1 MSPTVSSTPFPK
13 KTVTF
18 ADPPMVEYDPPVE
31 YVEVPPTGLD
41 KLLVTAAIIVPL
53 AVWIW
58 GIHKFHQ
65 CGSGWVVAALKQLGV
80 HLGVLIGYGA
90 IVAAIVGLLK
100 LWTDERAS
108 DRAGEFLKPW
118 GPKGVIIMHAVVAAA
133 TFIIFKD
140 GCKY

>member
-1 MSPTVSSTPFPK
+1 MKPASITRDDRK
-13 KTVTF
+13 L
-18 ADPPMVEYDPPVE
+18 A
-31 YVEVPPTGLD
+31 VPPSGID
-41 KLLVTAAIIVPL
+41 KLILTAAIIVPL

-58 GIHKFHQ
+58 GIVKFHQ

-80 HLGVLIGYGA
+80 HLGVGIGYTA

-100 LWTDERAS
+100 LWTDARTAARTNE
-108 DRAGEFLKPW
+108 LLMPW
-118 GPKGVIIMHAVVAAA
+118 GPKGIVIMHAVVAAV